1 MKSINKKNN
10 ALKFMFYLIFLLI
23 LMPYSKTVQNFMIN
37 GVYNIINLYSNL
49 YLDINDNKI
58 ILSPKKK
65 SYFRVIFIKNNS
77 YFIESIRN
85 YRLGINIFGKIILN
99 KFADE
104 TDLKF
109 QWNII
114 NIKKNYIKIQN
125 KYNLKFLEQ
134 KDNSLKL
141 TENHIFN
148 RDNLLMNN
156 KKIFILRKLFEEF
169 RYKTSKKVI
178 REPIDIIIKYIDL
191 NDKALNRKGFVHSY
205 KDTDNEELRYSLK
218 SILQY
223 IPWVRKIFILM
234 PNELLYNSE

>member
-148 RDNLLMNN
+148 RDNLL
-156 KKIFILRKLFEEF
+156 
-169 RYKTSKKVI
+169 
-178 REPIDIIIKYIDL
+178 IK
-191 NDKALNRKGFVHSY
+191 
-205 KDTDNEELRYSLK
+205 
-218 SILQY
+218 
-223 IPWVRKIFILM
+223 
-234 PNELLYNSE
+234 